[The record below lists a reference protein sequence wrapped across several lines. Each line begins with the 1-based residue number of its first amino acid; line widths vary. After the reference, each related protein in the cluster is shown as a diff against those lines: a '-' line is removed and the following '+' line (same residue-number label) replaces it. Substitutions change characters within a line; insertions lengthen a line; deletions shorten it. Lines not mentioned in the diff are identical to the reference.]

1 MAKKKA
7 SRVYYRTSPD
17 GVVVEKDGSELAV
30 YRSTDALIETH
41 IKGMLA
47 KDRQDT
53 RKIRWQGIKKH
64 LQGHFLVGN
73 HPGP

>member
-1 MAKKKA
+1 MARA

-17 GVVVEKDGSELAV
+17 AVVVVKDDAELAV
-30 YRSTDALIETH
+30 YRSTDELIETH

-53 RKIRWQGIKKH
+53 SKVREILRSYRPSDVITRRD
-64 LQGHFLVGN
+64 
-73 HPGP
+73 